1 MVESFGWQVQTASNG
16 AQALELLATATEQG
30 TPFDILCVDWV
41 MPGMDGWETI
51 KQLRARQGA
60 TTLPVILMITAHG
73 RAMAL
78 QHLDEQES
86 GPQARPVLDGFLVKP
101 VTPSMLFDAVAQ
113 ATQGA
118 SVVQE
123 CSTEPLP
130 HTLAGMRLLVVEDN
144 PLNQQVAREL
154 LSHAGAEVEVAQD
167 GVHALACVRSAP
179 QPYDA
184 ILMDVQMP
192 RMDGYTATRVLRQE
206 MGVTTPIIA
215 MTANALPAD
224 RAACLAAGMSDHIG
238 KPIDARQL
246 IALLL
251 RYCPREAGAPE
262 ATEVHGANERL
273 PLPSVPAGFDV
284 DAALARLGGNHPLF
298 ARLARQWQHESAAM
312 VAAAGT
318 ALQQGD
324 YLGAARAMHTFK
336 GVAAT
341 LGATALA
348 QQAAQA
354 EVACQAVAVAGATTG
369 SADAIA
375 LQAVDAVAGARIQAA
390 EVLGGLADA
399 LDPLPP
405 EGPQAAGS
413 SADLADSKAHGTAL
427 PALDVAQLLG
437 QMAALDALLAQ
448 QNMRALE
455 VFATLQQE
463 LGQCQ
468 EAMLVEQLHALQAA
482 LQQLDFV
489 AARAVVAHLQHTYT
503 PEP

>member
-1 MVESFGWQVQTASNG
+1 
-16 AQALELLATATEQG
+16 
-30 TPFDILCVDWV
+30 
-41 MPGMDGWETI
+41 
-51 KQLRARQGA
+51 
-60 TTLPVILMITAHG
+60 
-73 RAMAL
+73 
-78 QHLDEQES
+78 
-86 GPQARPVLDGFLVKP
+86 
-101 VTPSMLFDAVAQ
+101 
-113 ATQGA
+113 
-118 SVVQE
+118 
-123 CSTEPLP
+123 
-130 HTLAGMRLLVVEDN
+130 
-144 PLNQQVAREL
+144 
-154 LSHAGAEVEVAQD
+154 
-167 GVHALACVRSAP
+167 
-179 QPYDA
+179 
-184 ILMDVQMP
+184 
-192 RMDGYTATRVLRQE
+192 
-206 MGVTTPIIA
+206 
-215 MTANALPAD
+215 
-224 RAACLAAGMSDHIG
+224 
-238 KPIDARQL
+238 
-246 IALLL
+246 
-251 RYCPREAGAPE
+251 
-262 ATEVHGANERL
+262 
-273 PLPSVPAGFDV
+273 
-284 DAALARLGGNHPLF
+284 
-298 ARLARQWQHESAAM
+298 
-312 VAAAGT
+312 
-318 ALQQGD
+318 
-324 YLGAARAMHTFK
+324 MHTFK

-413 SADLADSKAHGTAL
+413 SADLADSKAHGAAL

>member
-1 MVESFGWQVQTASNG
+1 
-16 AQALELLATATEQG
+16 
-30 TPFDILCVDWV
+30 
-41 MPGMDGWETI
+41 
-51 KQLRARQGA
+51 
-60 TTLPVILMITAHG
+60 
-73 RAMAL
+73 
-78 QHLDEQES
+78 
-86 GPQARPVLDGFLVKP
+86 
-101 VTPSMLFDAVAQ
+101 
-113 ATQGA
+113 
-118 SVVQE
+118 
-123 CSTEPLP
+123 
-130 HTLAGMRLLVVEDN
+130 
-144 PLNQQVAREL
+144 
-154 LSHAGAEVEVAQD
+154 
-167 GVHALACVRSAP
+167 
-179 QPYDA
+179 
-184 ILMDVQMP
+184 
-192 RMDGYTATRVLRQE
+192 
-206 MGVTTPIIA
+206 
-215 MTANALPAD
+215 
-224 RAACLAAGMSDHIG
+224 
-238 KPIDARQL
+238 
-246 IALLL
+246 
-251 RYCPREAGAPE
+251 
-262 ATEVHGANERL
+262 
-273 PLPSVPAGFDV
+273 
-284 DAALARLGGNHPLF
+284 
-298 ARLARQWQHESAAM
+298 M
-312 VAAAGT
+312 VAAARA

-399 LDPLPP
+399 LDPPPP